1 MRSFSALKTSSLQQL
16 LSLALGYPALLIY
29 LGIAL
34 SDALNHRPWTWTVLL
49 LTAYLLAIL
58 RIGNKPLSNS

>member
-34 SDALNHRPWTWTVLL
+34 SDTLNHSPWTWTALL
-49 LTAYLLAIL
+49 LTVYLVTIL
-58 RIGNKPLSNS
+58 RIGYKPL